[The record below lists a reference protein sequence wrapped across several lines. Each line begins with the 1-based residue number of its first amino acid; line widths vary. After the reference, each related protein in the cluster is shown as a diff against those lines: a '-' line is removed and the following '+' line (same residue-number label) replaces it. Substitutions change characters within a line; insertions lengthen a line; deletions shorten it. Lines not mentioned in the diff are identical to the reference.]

1 MSFQSVVA
9 VLLLPLLLGVAPAAL
24 PRPEFA
30 GLYHPAGPRLLL
42 DTRREGDSLRL
53 LLRRSDGGE
62 IGVAGRPVRLT
73 AWASY
78 DARTPLWQADLP
90 GLRRH
95 PAAPETGAAA
105 WLEGCVAATQV
116 PAGTVLEV
124 ETATLAPEAAF
135 QDGSVTAWRRL
146 RPADL
151 SRSFVLT
158 DSVGVPLGRR
168 YLQPNEP
175 FGVAEFGLEMPIR
188 WRRYGATA
196 IAALPPMAGSGAR
209 PVVPRTLPVLD
220 SAAVPAGGLLRLSKA
235 GLYALRADAEV
246 RPLAVLVTAT
256 TDFPA
261 QRHAAEL
268 IENLLY
274 LTTSQERQRLSSAP
288 DPKRAVDRF
297 WLDAA
302 RNDPARG
309 KALIKSYYGRVQA
322 ANELF
327 TAHKPGWLTDQGLL
341 YVVLGPPAGVRR
353 LATGE
358 ERWFYPEPAPG
369 QNPVTFSFQPKPS
382 TFAPDYYELVRRPE
396 YEALWYAA
404 VEQWRTGT
412 NAPTDR

>member
-1 MSFQSVVA
+1 MKRVWF
-9 VLLLPLLLGVAPAAL
+9 LLLTMLPLLAVAPAAL

-30 GLYHPAGPRLLL
+30 GLYRPEGPRLQL
-42 DTRREGDSLRL
+42 DTRREDDSLRL
-53 LLRRSDGGE
+53 LLRRSDGSVVGAE
-62 IGVAGRPVRLT
+62 GRPVRVT
-73 AWASY
+73 AWAGY
-78 DARTPLWQADLP
+78 DARGPLWQMDLP

-95 PAAPETGAAA
+95 AAVPETGSAA
-105 WLEGCVAATQV
+105 WLEGCVAAAQV
-116 PAGTVLEV
+116 PAGTVLQV
-124 ETATLAPEAAF
+124 ETAPAASEMAF

-146 RPADL
+146 QPADL
-151 SRSFVLT
+151 SRPFVLT

-168 YLQPNEP
+168 YLRPNEV
-175 FGVAEFGLEMPIR
+175 FGVAEFGLAVPIR

-196 IAALPPMAGSGAR
+196 VAALPPMAGPGSR

-220 SAAVPAGGLLRLSKA
+220 SAAVAAGTLLRLPKP
-235 GLYALRADAEV
+235 GLYALRADAPA

-256 TDFPA
+256 ADFPA
-261 QRHAAEL
+261 QRRPAEL

-274 LTTSQERQRLSSAP
+274 LTTSQERQRLTNAA

-302 RNDPARG
+302 RGDQPWG
-309 KALIKSYYGRVQA
+309 KALIKSYYGRVAA

-341 YVVLGPPAGVRR
+341 YLVLGPPAGVRR

-358 ERWFYPEPAPG
+358 ERWFYPAPAPG
-369 QNPVTFSFQPKPS
+369 HGPGTFTFQPKPS

-412 NAPTDR
+412 TAPTDR